1 MLTVIGAGAA
11 RTGTLSL
18 KIALEQLGFGPCDH
32 MYNVIA
38 SPDRM
43 RQWLD
48 IAQSPDKAEAD
59 WDTVLAGYESTTD
72 WPGAVYWR
80 ELAAHYPDA
89 KVILTV
95 RGPQSWYDSVFD
107 SIYQV
112 HLHGRDNTA
121 ATAAPVNLD
130 VQLIA
135 EMTNTI
141 IWQGLFG
148 GRFSDREHAIGIF
161 QRSNAEVREAIDPAR
176 LLVFDVAA
184 GWAPL
189 CEFLSVPVPEG
200 RSFPHANDR
209 AEYGTRHPVKRS

>member
-32 MYNVIA
+32 MYDVIA

-48 IAQSPDKAEAD
+48 IARSPELDQAA
-59 WDTVLAGYESTTD
+59 WDAVLAGYNSTTD

-80 ELAAHYPDA
+80 ELAARYPDA

-95 RGPQSWYDSVFD
+95 RDPQTWYDSVFD

-112 HLHGRDNTA
+112 HLHGRDNAA

-141 IWQGLFG
+141 VWQGLFSD
-148 GRFSDREHAIGIF
+148 RFSDREHAIGIF
-161 QRSNAEVREAIDPAR
+161 ERHNAEVRQQIDPAR
-176 LLVFDVAA
+176 LLVFDVAS
-184 GWAPL
+184 GWEPL
-189 CEFLSVPVPEG
+189 CEFLGVPVPPG
-200 RSFPHANDR
+200 RPFPHANDR
-209 AEYGTRHPVKRS
+209 AEYGTRHPANR